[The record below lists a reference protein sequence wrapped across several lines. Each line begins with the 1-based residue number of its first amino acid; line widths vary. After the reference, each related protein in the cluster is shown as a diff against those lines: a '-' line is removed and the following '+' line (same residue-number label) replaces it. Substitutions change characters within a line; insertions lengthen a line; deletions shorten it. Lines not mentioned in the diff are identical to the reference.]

1 MNVTVLHERGSC
13 VAVRQLALD
22 NLRGKNCLLANSPAI
37 CSVTTTES
45 TETR

>member
-13 VAVRQLALD
+13 VAVQLTLD

-37 CSVTTTES
+37 WSVTTTES